1 MSFASDLS
9 TVANFI
15 SKMNSFNA
23 VVESDRATESKA
35 ARGSW
40 MVALATMLGKMA
52 DRLGDAIVDQAQLID
67 NEMNRQAGLREDG
80 KEIKDS
86 NLTQLNAEMTAM
98 RGVSSSRTAV
108 FPGMVAAQPATTAA
122 RANVPRRRVQREN
135 SGSFVAGRDCM
146 GLASSKKSAV
156 RRPTRKTNRPPLCRG
171 GLRTD

>member
-23 VVESDRATESKA
+23 VVESDRANESKA

-52 DRLGDAIVDQAQLID
+52 DRLGDAIVDQAQKID
-67 NEMNRQAGLREDG
+67 TEMNRQAGLREDG

-98 RGVSSSRTAV
+98 AQQMKMLQESISTIIKSIGEGNSSI
-108 FPGMVAAQPATTAA
+108 A
-122 RANVPRRRVQREN
+122 RKQ
-135 SGSFVAGRDCM
+135 
-146 GLASSKKSAV
+146 
-156 RRPTRKTNRPPLCRG
+156 
-171 GLRTD
+171 